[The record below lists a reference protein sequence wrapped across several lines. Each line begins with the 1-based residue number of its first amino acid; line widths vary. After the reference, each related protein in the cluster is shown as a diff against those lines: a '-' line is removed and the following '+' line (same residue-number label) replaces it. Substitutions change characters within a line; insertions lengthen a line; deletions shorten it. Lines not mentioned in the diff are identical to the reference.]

1 MSEPEIIPSDLTL
14 PSEMKAFM
22 RGYLAGFSEGQR
34 MTIQAFR
41 QPKKPKPIKGLEW
54 TLPKGGLMR
63 PCASEVPIIPP
74 IDLYEAPKQNP
85 DF

>member
-1 MSEPEIIPSDLTL
+1 MSEPEIIPADITM

-22 RGYLAGFSEGQR
+22 RGYLAGFCEGQR

-41 QPKKPKPIKGLEW
+41 QPEKPERGLEW
-54 TLPKGGLMR
+54 TLPKGGLLR
-63 PCASEVPIIPP
+63 PCAAEVPIIPP